1 MCFCGV
7 VSGRRARGAWE
18 RAGCHLSAGRGR
30 CREQKHTGDSRHALR
45 CTDEALSSPGQATR
59 GTATVFIAL
68 NYFRGAGGACSL
80 ECPPTWDGAVVHAA
94 VGRRSRRTRGFG
106 ADAVQKLP
114 CIQQPRQTRPRRT
127 KLPPGD
133 CPPRPGIC
141 SISRLPSGLRGPGTV
156 LRILFFFFNFKDTV
170 HWLDTYTV
178 RKTIWMEEGTQSAF
192 M

>member
-1 MCFCGV
+1 MFEQDRGADREHLEGGRGSQVCFCGV

-18 RAGCHLSAGRGR
+18 RGGCHLSAGRGR
-30 CREQKHTGDSRHALR
+30 CREQKHTGDSRRALR

-68 NYFRGAGGACSL
+68 NYFRGAGGARSL

-156 LRILFFFFNFKDTV
+156 LRILFFF
-170 HWLDTYTV
+170 LISRIQY
-178 RKTIWMEEGTQSAF
+178 IG
-192 M
+192 